1 MLRDFE
7 NRFPKTAAAWESG
20 KERIKYALTPKSE
33 LLAQATG
40 KLDTMSPDEV
50 AEVHREFEHALK
62 QRNTEFK
69 NISSHIN
76 YVHRRPG
83 HLHVFPTSA
92 FSSNGIE
99 ARMHE
104 NHAQDALDAIKA
116 IEGSPLYTHISARM
130 ENLEVDDQT
139 RQNQQPQDKQRLWRV
154 GVFSG
159 CRTERQVLKAFH
171 DRWVKPQ
178 KRLSSPLIL

>member
-50 AEVHREFEHALK
+50 AGVHREFEHALK
-62 QRNTEFK
+62 QRYTEFK
-69 NISSHIN
+69 NINSHIN
-76 YVHRRPG
+76 YVHRRPDHIHG
-83 HLHVFPTSA
+83 FPTCA

-99 ARMHE
+99 ASWSRD
-104 NHAQDALDAIKA
+104 HAQGALAAINA
-116 IEGSPLYTHISARM
+116 IE
-130 ENLEVDDQT
+130 
-139 RQNQQPQDKQRLWRV
+139 
-154 GVFSG
+154 
-159 CRTERQVLKAFH
+159 
-171 DRWVKPQ
+171 
-178 KRLSSPLIL
+178 